1 MEKKEDRVTPMMQQ
15 YIQTK
20 AAYPDY
26 LLFYRMGDFYELF
39 FDDAVTASRVLDI
52 TLTKRGR
59 HKGEDIPMCGVP
71 FHAYEGYLARLVK
84 AGYKVAICEQLESP
98 EEAKKAGRTVKRD
111 VVRLVTPGTLTEE
124 ILLSS
129 RQYNYL
135 LVAVNDGADIGMMW
149 ADMSTGDIFAEAV
162 PVELFVGALARID
175 AAEIILPQFLADRP
189 EFQKIIQEYEER
201 LTILPN
207 ERFNEQN
214 ARERLQEVFGV
225 QTMSVFGSFSKP
237 EIVAGGVL
245 LDYILLTQKGAMPT
259 FKTPERLTR
268 DTRMEI
274 DPVTLKSLELLK
286 SSSMERGGKSLL
298 AVMDKTV
305 TPAGSRLFS
314 TYLRAPLTN
323 VEAINARLDCVSFF
337 FEDFDIRGKIR
348 SLLTE
353 LPDMERAFFRLSV
366 DRGGPRDLLALRE
379 GLKLVPQMK
388 NALIRCLLPD
398 SLALLK
404 DELGVH
410 DDLVDFLDRALLSE
424 VPLLARDGGFI
435 EQGYWPPLDELRDI
449 RDRSRKV
456 LADYQF
462 KYVKQTGIQN
472 LKITYNN
479 MLGYFIEVPSKH
491 AGPLLNDKELGFIH
505 RQTMLNAVRFT
516 TVELTELEEKMRG
529 ANEKILAMELDL
541 FNKMRASVLEHK
553 DSILTAAH
561 AFAMFDVMSALAEL
575 AVQKGYCRPVVD
587 NSLTFDITKGRH
599 PVVEESLIRQHQT
612 FAANDCNLSEEKGRL
627 WLLTGPNMAG
637 KSTFLRQNALIA
649 IMAQMG
655 SFVPAAKAHIGIVDK
670 VFSRVGASDD
680 LARGQSTFMVE
691 MVETATILNCAT
703 EKSLVILDEIGRGT
717 ATFDG
722 LSIAWAVVEYLHD
735 RNKCRAIF
743 ATHYHELAALKDNLF
758 GLSLHTMK
766 TKEWNDEVV
775 FLHTV
780 ADGAVDKSYGIHVAK
795 LAGLPRVVIQR
806 AEKILSSLEN
816 EKTKT
821 RAVMEE
827 LPLFEQAL
835 AHEKEPKQ
843 SPVEKELVFLNPD
856 SMTPREALD
865 AIYKLKS
872 LLPS

>member
-15 YIQTK
+15 YTQTK

-39 FDDAVTASRVLDI
+39 FDDAYKASEALDI
-52 TLTKRGR
+52 VLTKRGK

-71 FHAYEGYLARLVK
+71 VHSYEGYLARLVK
-84 AGYKVAICEQLESP
+84 AGYKVAICEQLEPP
-98 EEAKKAGRTVKRD
+98 EEAKKAGRAVKRD
-111 VVRLVTPGTLTEE
+111 VVRLVTPGTLTEDV
-124 ILLSS
+124 LLSS

-135 LVAVNDGADIGMMW
+135 LVAVNDGTDIGMMW

-162 PVELFVGALARID
+162 PVELFMGALARID

-189 EFQKIIQEYEER
+189 EFKKMFQEYEDR
-201 LTILPN
+201 LTVLPDT
-207 ERFNEQN
+207 RFNEQN
-214 ARERLQEVFGV
+214 ARDRLQEVFGV

-237 EIVAGGVL
+237 EIIAGGVL
-245 LDYILLTQKGAMPT
+245 LDYILLTQQGTMPT

-286 SSSMERGGKSLL
+286 STSMERGGKSLL
-298 AVMDKTV
+298 AIMDKTV

-337 FEDFDIRGKIR
+337 FEDFDVRGKVR
-348 SLLTE
+348 ALLAE
-353 LPDMERAFFRLSV
+353 LPDLERAFFRLSV
-366 DRGGPRDLLALRE
+366 GRGGPRDLAALRD
-379 GLKLVPQMK
+379 GLKLVPRMQ
-388 NALIRCLLPD
+388 NILLRCLLPD

-404 DELGVH
+404 DELGLH
-410 DDLVDFLDRALLSE
+410 DNLVDFLDRALLEE

-435 EQGYWPPLDELRDI
+435 EGGYWAPLDELRDI

-456 LADYQF
+456 LADYQY

-472 LKITYNN
+472 LKITFNN

-491 AGPLLNDKELGFIH
+491 AGPLLADKELGFIH
-505 RQTMLNAVRFT
+505 RQTMLNTVRFT
-516 TVELTELEEKMRG
+516 TVELTELEQKMRG

-541 FNKMRASVLEHK
+541 FDKMRTAVLERK
-553 DSILTAAH
+553 DPILKAAH

-575 AVQKGYCRPVVD
+575 AAQKGYCRPVVD
-587 NSLTFDITKGRH
+587 DSLTFDILKGRH
-599 PVVEESLIRQHQT
+599 PVVEESLSRQHLI
-612 FAANDCNLSEEKGRL
+612 FAANDCNLSEQKGRL

-655 SFVPAAKAHIGIVDK
+655 SFVPASAAHIGVVDK

-691 MVETATILNCAT
+691 MVETATILNRAT
-703 EKSLVILDEIGRGT
+703 ERSLVILDEIGRGT

-743 ATHYHELAALKDNLF
+743 ATHYHELAALKENLA

-780 ADGAVDKSYGIHVAK
+780 ADGSIDKSYGIHVAK
-795 LAGLPRVVIQR
+795 LAGLPRIVIQR

-816 EKTKT
+816 EKAKT
-821 RAVMEE
+821 RTVMDE
-827 LPLFEQAL
+827 LPLFDQAL
-835 AHEKEPKQ
+835 VRESEPKQ
-843 SPVEKELVFLNPD
+843 SPVEKELVFMNPD

-865 AIYKLKS
+865 AIYKLKGLVKS
-872 LLPS
+872 